1 MTPSWSQ
8 LPCGTG
14 GRAHDARGQA
24 SSVQE
29 VLTRVSARCY
39 PYMKH
44 ESPFNFVRA
53 NAPRDARGQK
63 TRPKLLRAAEVIFGE
78 KGYERASIADITR
91 KSGVALGTFYV
102 YFPDKQSIFV
112 EVVDELGERLRRLIA
127 ESVSGFDHRI
137 DVEREGLRAF
147 FEFARE
153 HPNLYRVVR
162 QAEFVDEACYRR
174 YYDRFAKGYVRGLTQ
189 AMEGGE
195 IRTMDPE
202 VLAYCL
208 MGIGDFLGMRWIVW
222 RRIRAWSACWTP
234 PWRSSATGWIRAGAP
249 RGQGRREGRQQGHSS
264 FRSARRPSR
273 AQHPSEHDMRYAQI
287 LSTGRYVPE
296 KVITNAD
303 MDTHPGRAG
312 GRLAR
317 AERGHPRAARDGGRP
332 GHLATWRGRR
342 ARGARSARACAP
354 TSSTS

>member
-1 MTPSWSQ
+1 MLPVTP
-8 LPCGTG
+8 
-14 GRAHDARGQA
+14 
-24 SSVQE
+24 
-29 VLTRVSARCY
+29 
-39 PYMKH
+39 
-44 ESPFNFVRA
+44 
-53 NAPRDARGQK
+53 RGQK
-63 TRPKLLRAAEVIFGE
+63 TRQKLLRAAEAIFGE

-127 ESVSGFDHRI
+127 ESVSGFDNRI

-208 MGIGDFLGMRWIVW
+208 MGIGDFLGMRWIIWEEDPGLERVLDTAMAL
-222 RRIRAWSACWTP
+222 IRYGLDPRPAPKAGKAPAKAANKATP
-234 PWRSSATGWIRAGAP
+234 P
-249 RGQGRREGRQQGHSS
+249 
-264 FRSARRPSR
+264 SARR
-273 AQHPSEHDMRYAQI
+273 
-287 LSTGRYVPE
+287 
-296 KVITNAD
+296 
-303 MDTHPGRAG
+303 
-312 GRLAR
+312 
-317 AERGHPRAARDGGRP
+317 
-332 GHLATWRGRR
+332 
-342 ARGARSARACAP
+342 GARPARN
-354 TSSTS
+354 TLRSTT